1 MTKSQ
6 RAEFRRALQDELA
19 TIRALN
25 SALNGAHLR
34 PDFSAQLL
42 RARADAVN
50 TCRYLLDTLHPS
62 RKGSRHD

>member
-19 TIRALN
+19 TIRAIN

-42 RARADAVN
+42 QARADAVN
-50 TCRYLLDTLHPS
+50 TCRFLLDHLHPN
-62 RKGSRHD
+62 RKGRRHD